1 MKHIKSYNEEID
13 FKKLMGLQKKEEP
26 KKEEINPVIENPTK
40 YLEDAIKHSFQ
51 KYGTLNQNGTWEFPV
66 SNVFTD
72 EYQWQFNRSL
82 DFLKNNPIQEITVK
96 IHWKAIIAK
105 LPVIHKNSRIF
116 QIPYE
121 ISIKFNNLTNKS
133 YEVSRKIKIE
143 NNYIKFSN
151 KISVCLVGDLE
162 GDSKRLW
169 EKFELPGSIESSISS
184 CEIRIEKEKAKDI
197 FRSEFKEII
206 PDLKDLVG
214 DIVDFSS
221 DHSFNVDGNVLHCEF
236 EILIHISEGEE
247 DDSVN
252 FTLTK
257 SVCELLS
264 LLTELQPRVKHVDP
278 DVITKVEFSNNKLD
292 VSFTKPTDIFFG

>member
-121 ISIKFNNLTNKS
+121 ISIKFNNLTNKLI
-133 YEVSRKIKIE
+133 YLFI
-143 NNYIKFSN
+143 NNLV
-151 KISVCLVGDLE
+151 KISFNNPMILVH
-162 GDSKRLW
+162 K
-169 EKFELPGSIESSISS
+169 
-184 CEIRIEKEKAKDI
+184 
-197 FRSEFKEII
+197 
-206 PDLKDLVG
+206 
-214 DIVDFSS
+214 
-221 DHSFNVDGNVLHCEF
+221 
-236 EILIHISEGEE
+236 
-247 DDSVN
+247 
-252 FTLTK
+252 
-257 SVCELLS
+257 
-264 LLTELQPRVKHVDP
+264 
-278 DVITKVEFSNNKLD
+278 NNK
-292 VSFTKPTDIFFG
+292 SIC